1 MQPTKIKDVLKTRKF
16 WFELFIMTFAMG
28 GGALGIHFILVPS
41 KLIIGSI
48 SGLSIVIFKLTG
60 IQVSI
65 VAFTINAFLLV
76 LAYILIGKEF
86 GIKTVYTALIL
97 SPWLYLLETYFPV
110 SHSLM
115 QDPWLDLICFV
126 SLMSFTQAI
135 LFKINAST
143 GGLDIL
149 AKIAN
154 KYLHV
159 SIGVGVTI
167 AGGAICCTAFAINDF
182 KLVLLGLLGTWL
194 NGLVLNH
201 FTSGLNSRKRICVI
215 SRDSDRIKDFIIN
228 KLNRGVTLYE
238 VRGGFS
244 SENFMEL
251 TAILTKDEFA
261 KLMKF
266 IETNEIKIFMT
277 AGNVEEIY
285 GSWNQKRRG
294 TVLLP
299 K

>member
-1 MQPTKIKDVLKTRKF
+1 MQPTKIKDILKTKKF

-60 IQVSI
+60 IQVSV
-65 VAFTINAFLLV
+65 VAFSINAFLLI

-228 KLNRGVTLYE
+228 KLSRGVTLYE
-238 VRGGFS
+238 VKGGFS